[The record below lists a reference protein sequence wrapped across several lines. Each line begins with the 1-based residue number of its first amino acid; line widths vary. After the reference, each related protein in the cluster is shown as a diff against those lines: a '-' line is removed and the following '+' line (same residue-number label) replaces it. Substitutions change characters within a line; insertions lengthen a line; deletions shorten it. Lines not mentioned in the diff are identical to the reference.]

1 MEELLALM
9 IGVGLSAACGFRV
22 FVPLLVLSLA
32 ANTGHVELSETFM
45 WIGEPTASAAF
56 GVATAL
62 EIGAYYIP
70 WLDNLLDTAAAPCA
84 VVAGVIA
91 TGSMTQDMS
100 PLMSWSV
107 AIIAGGGTSALVQFG
122 TTITRQISTLTT
134 GGLGNPVI
142 ATAELGGSL
151 FMAVLAI
158 LFPVLAAA
166 AVVTLMILT
175 YRAFRRWRTRRQEGR
190 TSIPA
195 PS

>member
-45 WIGEPTASAAF
+45 WIGEPTAAAAF
-56 GVATAL
+56 GVATVL

-70 WLDNLLDTAAAPCA
+70 WLDNLLDAAAAPCA
-84 VVAGVIA
+84 VVAGVIT

-151 FMAVLAI
+151 FMAIIAI

-175 YRAFRRWRTRRQEGR
+175 YRVFKRRQERRR
-190 TSIPA
+190 TGSPLVT
-195 PS
+195 